1 MMKALYQSAF
11 YPEELKAMV
20 KIKLNQSKY
29 ERPKEPLETLAMNLD
44 DKAFCYAAL
53 SKVSRSFAVVIQQLP
68 EELKDPVC
76 IFYLIL
82 RALDTVE
89 DDMELDEDKK
99 LALLSSFHQKSY
111 DPDFR
116 LTGIGDQHDYRVLLE
131 HYHKVIRVFLTLD
144 EKYQKVIEE
153 TCQKMA
159 EGMIKYAEGKVET
172 YRDFD
177 DYCYYVAGLVGIG
190 LSGLFSASAIESSKL
205 QEETALSN
213 DMGLFL
219 QKTNIIR
226 DYHEDLIAERLFWPS
241 EHWTKY
247 ATTIDAFHKNPE
259 SEKSLLCLNT
269 LVENALQH
277 AKDSLHYMS
286 MLQNVDVFRFCAIPQ
301 VMAIATLAEVY
312 NNPKV
317 FTSTV
322 KIRKGLAAKIMLDT
336 NDMEV
341 VKNYFLQFAV
351 QIQSASKHTS
361 NQDHKTRINDLVETI
376 KSICKSKNYQFA

>member
-1 MMKALYQSAF
+1 MKALYQSAF

-89 DDMELDEDKK
+89 DDMELDEKRK
-99 LALLSSFHQKSY
+99 LELLSTFHEKSY
-111 DPDFR
+111 DPEFR

-131 HYHKVIRVFLTLD
+131 HYHKVIRVYLQLE
-144 EKYQKVIEE
+144 EKYQKVIEDI
-153 TCQKMA
+153 CNRMA
-159 EGMIKYAEGKVET
+159 QGMIKYAEGKVDT
-172 YRDFD
+172 YEDFD
-177 DYCYYVAGLVGIG
+177 DYCHYVAGLVGIG
-190 LSGLFSASAIESSKL
+190 LSGLFSASGIETNELK
-205 QEETALSN
+205 EETKLSN

-226 DYHEDLIAERLFWPS
+226 DYHEDLLANRLFWPE
-241 EHWTKY
+241 EHWKKY
-247 ATTIDAFHKNPE
+247 ADAIDDFNKDPE
-259 SEKSLLCLNT
+259 GELSMLCLNT
-269 LVENALQH
+269 LVENALAH

-286 MLQNVDVFRFCAIPQ
+286 MLRNKEVFRFCAIPQ

-317 FTSTV
+317 FTGVV

-336 NDMEV
+336 DDMES
-341 VKNYFLQFAV
+341 VKNYFLQFAN
-351 QIQSASKHTS
+351 QIHAASM
-361 NQDHKTRINDLVETI
+361 NAENEPHKNRIDELI
-376 KSICKSKNYQFA
+376 KEVKTICKTENYQFA